1 MIRYW
6 LTIFVIL
13 FVKSSFSQQ
22 LPQYS
27 QWSFNQFSVNPAMA
41 GIKNCLDVRTAIR
54 LQYLG
59 IDGAPQSGLFTIN
72 APINAKRKDLSSPY
86 HGIGAKIERDVIG
99 NFTDFAVSMAYALHF
114 PIDRD
119 KRLSFGLSGGVQQ
132 FSFNQ
137 ENVTTVDPDPAV
149 AQSANVFMVP
159 LLGAGAWYNSKDF
172 YVGLSMDQ
180 MARNKWRDIGFASRY
195 GIHTKLTTGTRWG
208 FDNGNSLLPSAL
220 LRIPPAGPMSLDINL
235 MMDFKNNFLLGFG
248 FRNTDAVIALFRL
261 RFDQFSIGYSFDFL
275 TSNLQGG
282 NFNTHEISILFNR
295 CRNRSSK
302 IDACPLFE

>member
-114 PIDRD
+114 PLDRE

-180 MARNKWRDIGFASRY
+180 MARNKWRDIGFSSRF

-220 LRIPPAGPMSLDINL
+220 LRIPPSGPMSLDLNL

-248 FRNTDAVIALFRL
+248 FRNTDALIALFRI
-261 RFDQFSIGYSFDFL
+261 RFDKFSVGYSFDFI

-282 NFNTHEISILFNR
+282 NFNTHEISILFNN
-295 CRNRSSK
+295 CRNRGSK